1 MAEDTFN
8 PADSISLARPTS
20 LLRHLRYVLKAMR
33 PRQWTKNG
41 IVFMALIFSVNQEWM
56 PEDFSTWDDLLLRCI
71 VTALAFCA
79 VSGAEYMVND
89 LMDRESDR
97 LHPKKRNRPIA
108 AGLLGAR
115 EAVVWAVVLA
125 AAGIVAAY
133 LIDWRTGAVV
143 AGYAGLMLAYTFYLN
158 ETAINATLTF
168 GGRQYPMVQAG
179 NRWWTVIGVGAFT
192 SPGLAP
198 VTVAYTPAQGAA
210 VRSITQSLSI
220 TDRDYPVSHITLD
233 PATASLLAPDI
244 VNNEIAQRAAIFSGY
259 TAQKLWNGAFQRPAE
274 GPLSDRYGEGRS
286 YNGSPVTDYHKGTD
300 FVGGIGDPV
309 YAAAAGRVVFTGEL
323 RVRGNAIIIDHGL
336 GVFTAY
342 HHLSAIKVV
351 QGAIVAPGQR
361 IGDIGSTGLVTGPHL
376 HWEVIVRGVE
386 VDGEYWLSD
395 ISLGP

>member
-133 LIDWRTGAVV
+133 LVDWRTGAVV
-143 AGYAGLMLAYTFYLN
+143 AGYAGLMLAYTFYLKHQVILDVMAISAGFVLRALAGAYAIDVPTSPWLYVV
-158 ETAINATLTF
+158 TALGALFLAITKRRAEVSLLQGDATSHRSTLEQYTPALLDQMTAMVTASTVIAYALYTFTAENLPTNHMMMITIPFVAYGVFRYLFLSLTRDE
-168 GGRQYPMVQAG
+168 GGSPEEVLLKDIPMIL
-179 NRWWTVIGVGAFT
+179 TVIGWVVT
-192 SPGLAP
+192 SM
-198 VTVAYTPAQGAA
+198 
-210 VRSITQSLSI
+210 
-220 TDRDYPVSHITLD
+220 
-233 PATASLLAPDI
+233 
-244 VNNEIAQRAAIFSGY
+244 
-259 TAQKLWNGAFQRPAE
+259 
-274 GPLSDRYGEGRS
+274 
-286 YNGSPVTDYHKGTD
+286 
-300 FVGGIGDPV
+300 
-309 YAAAAGRVVFTGEL
+309 VVL
-323 RVRGNAIIIDHGL
+323 
-336 GVFTAY
+336 TAY
-342 HHLSAIKVV
+342 
-351 QGAIVAPGQR
+351 R
-361 IGDIGSTGLVTGPHL
+361 
-376 HWEVIVRGVE
+376 
-386 VDGEYWLSD
+386 
-395 ISLGP
+395 